1 MTGIFMNETTVVE
14 YGEKQLNEPIMVV
27 GLPGIGLIGKLVA
40 EHLIGELKAEK
51 IMEIFSPCLPP
62 QVNVNPDGT
71 VKLVSNEVYAWKGDG
86 KTSDLLILVGDYQ
99 SVTNEG
105 HYELAGIYL
114 DIADKFKV
122 KRIYTLGGYGTG
134 KLIDVPHVLY
144 ATNKPEILEE
154 IKSYGAIFN
163 EGELSGGIIGASGLI
178 LGLGELR
185 GKEAVCFMGE
195 TSGYLVDPKSA
206 QAVLAVLCKALNLTV
221 DTKELEARAQE
232 IEKIITKIKELEQQ
246 QQPAPGRK
254 DFTAEDK
261 YIV

>member
-1 MTGIFMNETTVVE
+1 MNETTVVE
-14 YGEKQLNEPIMVV
+14 YGEKALNAPVMVV

-40 EHLIGELKAEK
+40 EHIISEIKAEK
-51 IMEIFSPCLPP
+51 IMEIFSPNFPP

-71 VKLVSNEVYAWKGDG
+71 IKLVSNEVYAWNGDG
-86 KTSDLLILVGDYQ
+86 KTPDLLILVGDYQ

-114 DIADKFKV
+114 DVAEKFQV

-134 KLIDVPHVLY
+134 KLIDTPHVLY
-144 ATNKPEILEE
+144 ATNKAEVVEE
-154 IKSYGAIFN
+154 VRSYGAMFS

-185 GKEAVCFMGE
+185 GIEAVCFMGE

-206 QAVLAVLCKALNLTV
+206 QAVLGVLCKALNLTV
-221 DTKELEARAQE
+221 DTKELEARAAE
-232 IEKIITKIKELEQQ
+232 IEKIITKIKEMEQQ
-246 QQPAPGRK
+246 QQPGPR

>member
-1 MTGIFMNETTVVE
+1 MNETTVVE
-14 YGEKQLNEPIMVV
+14 YGEKALDSPVMIV

-51 IMEIFSPCLPP
+51 VMEIFSPSLPP

-71 VKLVSNEVYAWKGDG
+71 TKLVSNEVYAWKSDG
-86 KTSDLLILVGDYQ
+86 SSPDLLLLVGDYQ

-114 DIADKFKV
+114 DVAEKFKV
-122 KRIYTLGGYGTG
+122 KRVYTLGGYGTG

-144 ATNKPEILEE
+144 ATNKADVIEE
-154 IKSYGAIFN
+154 VKSYGAIFN

-185 GKEAVCFMGE
+185 GIEAICLMGE

-206 QAVLAVLCKALNLTV
+206 QAVLAVLCRALNLTV
-221 DTKELEARAQE
+221 DMKELEARAQE
-232 IEKIITKIKELEQQ
+232 IEKIITKIKEMEQQ
-246 QQPAPGRK
+246 QQPGPR

>member
-1 MTGIFMNETTVVE
+1 MN
-14 YGEKQLNEPIMVV
+14 
-27 GLPGIGLIGKLVA
+27 A
-40 EHLIGELKAEK
+40 
-51 IMEIFSPCLPP
+51 
-62 QVNVNPDGT
+62 DGT
-71 VKLVSNEVYAWKGDG
+71 VKLVSNEVFAWKGNE
-86 KTSDLLILVGDYQ
+86 KTPDLLLLIGDYQ

-114 DIADKFKV
+114 DIAEKFKA

-144 ATNKPEILEE
+144 AVNKPEIVEE
-154 IKSYGAIFN
+154 VKSYGAIFN
-163 EGELSGGIIGASGLI
+163 EGELTGGIIGASGLI

-185 GKEAVCFMGE
+185 GIEAVCFMGE

-206 QAVLAVLCKALNLTV
+206 QAVLAVLAKALNLTV
-221 DTKELEARAQE
+221 DMKELEARAQE

-246 QQPAPGRK
+246 TPPTGPK

>member
-1 MTGIFMNETTVVE
+1 MNETTVVE
-14 YGEKQLNEPIMVV
+14 YGEKALSEPIMVV

-40 EHLIGELKAEK
+40 EHIISELKAEK
-51 IMEIFSPCLPP
+51 IMEIFSPSFPP

-71 VKLVSNEVYAWKGDG
+71 IKLVSNEIYACNGNG
-86 KTSDLLILVGDYQ
+86 QSPDLLILVGDFQ

-114 DIADKFKV
+114 DVAEKFKA

-144 ATNKPEILEE
+144 ATNKADIIEE
-154 IKSYGAIFN
+154 VKSYGAIFN

-185 GKEAVCFMGE
+185 GIEAVCFMGE

-206 QAVLAVLCKALNLTV
+206 QAVLTVLSKALNLTI
-221 DTKELEARAQE
+221 DMKELEARAQE

-246 QQPAPGRK
+246 QPPGPK
-254 DFTAEDK
+254 EFTAEDK